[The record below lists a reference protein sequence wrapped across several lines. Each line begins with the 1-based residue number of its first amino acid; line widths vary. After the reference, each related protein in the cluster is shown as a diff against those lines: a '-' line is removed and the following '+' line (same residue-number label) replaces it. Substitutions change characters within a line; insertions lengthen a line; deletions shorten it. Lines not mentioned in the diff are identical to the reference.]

1 MMRSPASDSPILE
14 TKVTPMV
21 RHYLSVTDFTAA
33 ETLALLQ
40 RARVL
45 KAAWHAQQPQEFPL
59 RGQTLALVF
68 EKPSLRTRVAFEA
81 GMTQLGGHGSY
92 LSANDIDMGG
102 RESVADVARNLSR
115 WVQAI
120 AARVFKHQTIE
131 QLARFATVP
140 VINAL
145 SDLEHPCQALADMLT
160 LYEHRPELP
169 TATLAYVGD
178 GNNVCHSLM
187 LIGALLGVQVRVACP
202 PDYRPH
208 PDVVEQAQ
216 RLAAVHGQQIRIT
229 AVPEEAVVGADA
241 VYTDV
246 WASMGQ
252 EHEAARR
259 RPVFAAY
266 QVNQP
271 LLSHARPDALV
282 MHCLPAHRGEE
293 ITAEVIDGPQSVV
306 FEQAENRLHVQKA
319 LILMLLEL
327 AAGSQSSRSYA
338 TL

>member
-1 MMRSPASDSPILE
+1 MP
-14 TKVTPMV
+14 T
-21 RHYLSVTDFTAA
+21 HYLSVADLDRPAA
-33 ETLALLQ
+33 EALLQ
-40 RARVL
+40 RARAL
-45 KAAWHAQQPQEFPL
+45 KAEWHNGGHPVPL
-59 RGQTLALVF
+59 LQTQTLALVF

-102 RESVADVARNLSR
+102 RESIPDVARNLSR
-115 WVQAI
+115 WVQAV
-120 AARVFKHQTIE
+120 AARVFRHRSVEILSEHATI
-131 QLARFATVP
+131 P

-145 SDLEHPCQALADMLT
+145 SDREHPCQALADMLT
-160 LYEHRPELP
+160 LLECYGRLEGLR
-169 TATLAYVGD
+169 LAYVGD

-187 LIGALLGVQVRVACP
+187 LLGATLGMHIAVACP

-208 PDVVEQAQ
+208 PDILAQAEQ
-216 RLAAVHGQQIRIT
+216 LAVAHDATVTVSANPG
-229 AVPEEAVVGADA
+229 EAVAGAHA

-259 RPVFAAY
+259 RPVFQPY
-266 QVNQP
+266 QVNSMLMALAQP
-271 LLSHARPDALV
+271 AALA

-306 FEQAENRLHVQKA
+306 FDQAENRLHVQKA
-319 LILMLLEL
+319 LLL
-327 AAGSQSSRSYA
+327 
-338 TL
+338 TLLNR